1 MADSKENRDLELAGD
16 RVKKPSLASHLHPQ
30 LLQGNNCWDHL
41 WCGIFSELLPRN
53 QWKNIIVEIWNNKT
67 QCLHLLVPDPSIL
80 LSWTENPLPNHSPS
94 SIYLMHHINS
104 VSQNSS
110 LVSTSFKNLLL
121 MSKLLKSKPVA
132 HSQEHCWLELSWE
145 SLCFYKVLDPLC
157 HHHIS
162 LNKFHLLQ
170 WKTSLSTIIKLM

>member
-41 WCGIFSELLPRN
+41 WCGIFSKLLPRN
-53 QWKNIIVEIWNNKT
+53 QWENIIVEIWNNKT

-121 MSKLLKSKPVA
+121 MSKLLNQNQLHTHKNIA
-132 HSQEHCWLELSWE
+132 DLS
-145 SLCFYKVLDPLC
+145 CPGNHYVFT
-157 HHHIS
+157 
-162 LNKFHLLQ
+162 KF
-170 WKTSLSTIIKLM
+170 WIRYVTIIYL